1 VQLSNTC
8 KRKFLGCARHVTET
22 EINGN
27 ERRVYP
33 RKTAGRGL
41 SRFIDRDLS
50 RRRDL
55 REEEIEERNPRT
67 RATRERDPRRFF
79 RYGTAF
85 PRSRTLSKAFHLAAE
100 DNATFQDNARRLF
113 ISNRAQARRRMPAG

>member
-1 VQLSNTC
+1 LAV
-8 KRKFLGCARHVTET
+8 CATSASGTERHGTELR
-22 EINGN
+22 
-27 ERRVYP
+27 ERAARP
-33 RKTAGRGL
+33 FTKNSRL

-50 RRRDL
+50 RSYDL
-55 REEEIEERNPRT
+55 REEKTKERNPRT
-67 RATRERDPRRFF
+67 WATHERDLCRFF

-113 ISNRAQARRRMPAG
+113 ISNRAQARRRMRAG